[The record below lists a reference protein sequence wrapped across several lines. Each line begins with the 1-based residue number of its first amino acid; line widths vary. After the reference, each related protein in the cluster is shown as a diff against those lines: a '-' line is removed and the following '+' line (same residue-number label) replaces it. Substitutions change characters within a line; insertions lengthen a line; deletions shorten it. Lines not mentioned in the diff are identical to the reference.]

1 MTILNNGNWDE
12 VSVKLN
18 NHETL
23 LLLQSLK
30 STIRQEQSILSG
42 IKEALSSRP
51 DMTDVAR
58 MLEDRLAAAN
68 DKVKLHNELLPCF
81 RSDYEHLKLE
91 PIKLD

>member
-1 MTILNNGNWDE
+1 MTIINKDDWNE
-12 VSVKLN
+12 VSIKLN

-30 STIRQEQSILSG
+30 SEVQQARETLPRM
-42 IKEALSSRP
+42 KEALSPHS
-51 DMTDVAR
+51 DMAGIVKAC
-58 MLEDRLAAAN
+58 LEVAN
-68 DKVKLHNELLPCF
+68 DKVKLHNELLAAY

>member
-1 MTILNNGNWDE
+1 MTIINNSNWDKVQIE
-12 VSVKLN
+12 LN

-30 STIRQEQSILSG
+30 SEVEQAQETLPEM
-42 IKEALSSRP
+42 KEALKPHS
-51 DMTDVAR
+51 DMVGMIEAC
-58 MLEDRLAAAN
+58 LKVAN
-68 DKVKLHNELLPCF
+68 DKVKLHNELLAAY

>member
-12 VSVKLN
+12 VSIKLN

-23 LLLQSLK
+23 MLLQALK
-30 STIRQEQSILSG
+30 SDSDDIREAVADLKD
-42 IKEALSSRP
+42 KEIGRDLRGLVE
-51 DMTDVAR
+51 MNVNI
-58 MLEDRLAAAN
+58 AN
-68 DKVKLHNELLPCF
+68 DKIKLHNELLPCF

>member
-1 MTILNNGNWDE
+1 MTILNNDNWDE

-30 STIRQEQSILSG
+30 SEVEQARETLPEM
-42 IKEALSSRP
+42 KEALKPHS
-51 DMTDVAR
+51 DMAGMVEAC
-58 MLEDRLAAAN
+58 LNVAN
-68 DKVKLHNELLPCF
+68 DKVKLHNELLAAY